1 MGSWGLGEHIDQR
14 AESTG
19 RVTPISVKVL
29 LEAMAQKVP
38 HLSLGLPHAEIS
50 RPVPKFLQ

>member
-38 HLSLGLPHAEIS
+38 HLSLDLPHAEIS